1 MADNNGQDKA
11 SGSDVSLSVEQTNA
25 LRISLGLK
33 PLTTTTNDNN
43 NDDDDDKDKD
53 NTNDQQAQAEQNYA
67 NHKAQLAKKAAR
79 QQLIDTVAKA
89 KAKAQ
94 REKVLTGPTLGSAD
108 DADDATGDDA
118 LAWVRRQQARDAKRK
133 LKEKEKAAALVR
145 KKEAEL
151 LEMDHRASSSSY
163 GRADLKGLR
172 VDHAL
177 DDVLLAGGES
187 ILTLKDG
194 TIAELEEEGDVL
206 QSVSLA
212 DADRDRRNNENRR
225 KKTAYNVYD
234 DDDEEMMTGGK
245 RNILAQ
251 YDEEIDG
258 PQKGTGFVISED
270 GAVDLEQKRK
280 TVAEQMRRANAVAL
294 TYDKAQEIK
303 DYYTQEEMVT
313 FKKPRKKK
321 KSRRERQGGDDED
334 TTTAAAATAG
344 GATESSAGGGVGR
357 DHGSRRRRTRLGDD
371 NDDNSMDV
379 DEQPPATAETPV
391 SEEEPRAMDYSM
403 SNRNINVD
411 DVNFVDD
418 DDLQSALAR
427 ARRLQLKKNQ
437 RKTDIE
443 DIAKAALAIKDDES
457 VPAGSEVVSATSEF
471 VRNLATAQTGRTPDP
486 ARPARPAA
494 RRPTNDGQQQSSETK
509 RKDFDAMDV
518 DGEEQDDD
526 DDERGG
532 WDADNGDAAGGAR
545 VNGGGDSTTNM
556 DADDADANSDGE
568 VPQAPIEEEPL
579 ISAGLGATLAL
590 LTQKGFVE
598 KASPAEIER
607 LRKQNERRAWL
618 AEQKKLEKIREMA
631 KQKEKA
637 RNRELNEKGKGKN
650 KQQQQQHHQ
659 DDHDWYR
666 EEQEARYAERER
678 ARETEER
685 FKKYIPDVNLEYH
698 DEYGRKL
705 NQKEAF
711 RQLSHKF
718 HGKSSGKM
726 KTERRL
732 RKIEDELKMEKMSS
746 NDTPLGTAGALSE
759 RTRASG
765 AAHVVLQV
773 GNRSVLSADVSLS
786 SLRPSKPAPAASR
799 PQVTTTTVIDTD
811 RNVNTFNR
819 ERVAFGLAAAAAPSS
834 SSSGPAA
841 GVVVKPPAAA
851 ASSSSSS
858 SSSPLAKRKASDA
871 GGAPQQSSPSKKP
884 KH

>member
-1 MADNNGQDKA
+1 MADTDHDAG
-11 SGSDVSLSVEQTNA
+11 GEVSLSIEQTNA

-33 PLTTTTNDNN
+33 PLTDSQTT
-43 NDDDDDKDKD
+43 DKE
-53 NTNDQQAQAEQNYA
+53 AQAEQNYA
-67 NHKAQLAKKAAR
+67 KHKESLANKAAR
-79 QQLIDTVAKA
+79 QELIATVAKA

-94 REKVLTGPTLGSAD
+94 REKVLVGPTLGGAASDDD
-108 DADDATGDDA
+108 DAAAVDDP
-118 LAWVRRQQARDAKRK
+118 LAWVQRQQARDEKRR
-133 LKEKEKAAALVR
+133 LKDKEKAAALAR
-145 KKEAEL
+145 KKEMEL
-151 LEMDHRASSSSY
+151 EAMDRDAVVVVPKYKAS
-163 GRADLKGLR
+163 DLKGLR
-172 VDHAL
+172 VDHNL
-177 DDVLLAGGES
+177 EDVLAGGES
-187 ILTLKDG
+187 ILTLKDA
-194 TIAELEEEGDVL
+194 TIAELEEEGDML
-206 QSVSLA
+206 QSVNLA
-212 DADRDRRNNENRR
+212 DADRDRKNNENRR

-234 DDDEEMMTGGK
+234 DEEMATGTK
-245 RNILAQ
+245 RNILSQ

-258 PQKGTGFVISED
+258 PQSTGFVINED

-280 TVAEQMRRANAVAL
+280 TVSEQMRANAVAL
-294 TYDKAQEIK
+294 TYEKAQEIK
-303 DYYTQEEMVT
+303 DYYTQEEMIS

-321 KSRRERQGGDDED
+321 KSRRERQVDDD
-334 TTTAAAATAG
+334 DINTNGTTTTTG
-344 GATESSAGGGVGR
+344 DVTESAGR
-357 DHGSRRRRTRLGDD
+357 DHGSRRRRTRLDED
-371 NDDNSMDV
+371 SMDV
-379 DEQPPATAETPV
+379 DEPSAPA
-391 SEEEPRAMDYSM
+391 EEHADEPRAMDYSK
-403 SNRNINVD
+403 SNRNINIE

-427 ARRLQLKKNQ
+427 ARRVQLKKQ
-437 RKTDIE
+437 RKTDVE
-443 DIAKAALAIKDDES
+443 DMAKAALLIKDDDS
-457 VPAGSEVVSATSEF
+457 VPAGSVVVSATSEF
-471 VRNLATAQTGRTPDP
+471 VRNLATAPTVKAPEST
-486 ARPARPAA
+486 RPARSA
-494 RRPTNDGQQQSSETK
+494 RPTDEQAAQPK
-509 RKDFDAMDV
+509 RNSDAMDV
-518 DGEEQDDD
+518 DGGEQDD
-526 DDERGG
+526 EQGG
-532 WDADNGDAAGGAR
+532 WDVDAASGNDAAAKAPE
-545 VNGGGDSTTNM
+545 GGDSP
-556 DADDADANSDGE
+556 DADADAQSDDGE
-568 VPQAPIEEEPL
+568 LPPQAPIEEEPL

-637 RNRELNEKGKGKN
+637 RNRELNEKAKGKG

-746 NDTPLGTAGALSE
+746 NDTPLGTASALSE

-765 AAHVVLQV
+765 AAHVVLQIN
-773 GNRSVLSADVSLS
+773 NRSVLPADVSLS
-786 SLRPSKPAPAASR
+786 SLRPSKPAPTASR
-799 PQVTTTTVIDTD
+799 TQVTTTTVVDTD

-819 ERVAFGLAAAAAPSS
+819 ERVAFGLGAAP
-834 SSSGPAA
+834 SGPAA
-841 GVVVKPPAAA
+841 VKPPP
-851 ASSSSSS
+851 ASSEG
-858 SSSPLAKRKASDA
+858 SSPLAKRKAFDGDA
-871 GGAPQQSSPSKKP
+871 ASEPGSSKKP